1 MLNNIVKNISKE
13 IIGNEFNIKIAL
25 ATIISGGHILIED
38 LPGTGKTTFAKSL
51 TNSLNLNFKRIQFTS
66 DLLPSDILGYTYIK
80 KDEFKINKGPIF
92 TNIVLA
98 DELNRASPKTQS
110 AFLEAMEEKTVTID
124 KETFKLPEPF
134 CVIATQ
140 NPSDLS
146 GTSLL
151 PESQLDRFS
160 ISFSLDSLNKDERL
174 EMLTKEETLNIND
187 RSNLE
192 FDKIKRINE
201 IHISKKV
208 VEYLDSISEHLKTNF
223 NGIHISPRSL
233 KQTLNLAKSISLI
246 NGKDYVTF
254 QEIKEILPY
263 ILRHRINI
271 VEKNEIFGSYQ
282 LGKLIKNVGGNDFL
296 PRKINLIQKLR
307 DFFNGKKYKKN
318 KNKINRKNL

>member
-192 FDKIKRINE
+192 FGKIKKINE

-271 VEKNEIFGSYQ
+271 VEKNEIF
-282 LGKLIKNVGGNDFL
+282 DF
-296 PRKINLIQKLR
+296 INHEVLSKVPVP
-307 DFFNGKKYKKN
+307 NEE
-318 KNKINRKNL
+318 

>member
-1 MLNNIVKNISKE
+1 MLKNIVNQISKE
-13 IIGNEFNIKIAL
+13 IIGNEFNIKISL

-80 KDEFKINKGPIF
+80 NNEFEINKGPIF

-160 ISFSLDSLNKDERL
+160 ISFSLDSLDKDERL
-174 EMLTKEETLNIND
+174 EMLTKEENININD

-192 FDKIKRINE
+192 FDKIKKINE
-201 IHISKKV
+201 IHISRKV
-208 VEYLDSISEHLKTNF
+208 VEYLDSISEHIKTNF

-271 VEKNEIFGSYQ
+271 VEKNEIF
-282 LGKLIKNVGGNDFL
+282 DF
-296 PRKINLIQKLR
+296 INHEVLSKVPVP
-307 DFFNGKKYKKN
+307 NEE
-318 KNKINRKNL
+318 